1 MKTWF
6 DKDLRK
12 HMMLSY
18 YNYGLTQHFCT
29 QLKALLKQTLTVA
42 STSIRALKVLF
53 SLLLQLLLQQVLEYY
68 FSLGRGLTF
77 TQIQFD
83 KSYIVRKKVVA
94 ILN

>member
-1 MKTWF
+1 MKTGF
-6 DKDLRK
+6 DKSLRI

-42 STSIRALKVLF
+42 NSTSIRGALKVLF
-53 SLLLQLLLQQVLEYY
+53 SLQFLPLHVLEYY
-68 FSLGRGLTF
+68 FSSVKQLTF

-83 KSYIVRKKVVA
+83 KKVILSGKK
-94 ILN
+94 